1 MLIYK
6 EIKLKQSENYNSI
19 LKFLG
24 FQPLGASSKSLKSNA
39 GATVQPI
46 KLKEPVDLIAN
57 QVFEWT
63 VNTKLLFNP
72 REDEV

>member
-6 EIKLKQSENYNSI
+6 EIKLKKSEIYNSI

-24 FQPLGASSKSLKSNA
+24 FHPLEASSKSSKSNA

-63 VNTKLLFNP
+63 VNIKLLSNP
-72 REDEV
+72 RENEL